1 MKLYSPG
8 RRLSSIITSKH
19 FEKIR
24 YKRLVC
30 SELQD
35 FKLVAIDNMLAAC
48 MYYKQFAYFCLI
60 VRLSFSVI
68 EATYSRSWAYLQQMC
83 PLRLLLYFVVTQKKK
98 RKQDFF
104 RKGTLNVSTIR
115 DYSPAVSPRLFC
127 QLSKLIYSSFESSS
141 TSDVFSK
148 SNINDSI

>member
-8 RRLSSIITSKH
+8 RRLSWIITSKH

-48 MYYKQFAYFCLI
+48 MYYKQFAYLCLI
-60 VRLSFSVI
+60 VRLSFSVT
-68 EATYSRSWAYLQQMC
+68 EATYSWSWAYLQQMC

-98 RKQDFF
+98 KKTRFF
-104 RKGTLNVSTIR
+104 QERNFERFNNSWLFSSCFSTAIL
-115 DYSPAVSPRLFC
+115 STFKINLF
-127 QLSKLIYSSFESSS
+127 LIWKLF
-141 TSDVFSK
+141 DLWRV
-148 SNINDSI
+148 